1 MDAKYIACLML
12 FLTFSV
18 LSGSEPEVVMAVRQA
33 EPPVAEVVAENPCHG
48 GGGAVHLA
56 GVSLTPSAQAN
67 KPRAALSSSA
77 TEDIL
82 HSLSC
87 LVASL

>member
-12 FLTFSV
+12 FLTFSI

-33 EPPVAEVVAENPCHG
+33 EPPVAEVAAENPCHPG
-48 GGGAVHLA
+48 KSAAHLA
-56 GVSLTPSAQAN
+56 GVSFNPSAPAS
-67 KPRAALSSSA
+67 KPGASPTTSA

>member
-33 EPPVAEVVAENPCHG
+33 EPPVVAENPCHG

-56 GVSLTPSAQAN
+56 GVSPTPSAQAN